1 MRLVQFDTNRHF
13 AAAILHLAFH
23 TQHPTRMTTQDA
35 PRPRRPA
42 RKKSRSGLF
51 TTLFLLALAG
61 GGGWFGWQHFNS
73 TPDEGA
79 RLQWVEARRTT
90 IEDLVTATGT
100 LQPRDHVDVGAQVSG
115 VLNRIHVEVGQKI
128 SSGDLLAE
136 IDPTVLQSRVDA
148 TRAQLRNQRAQ
159 LMDREASLQLAEIQL
174 RRQRNLMAEQ
184 ATSEEA
190 VQIAAAS
197 VRSARAQIE
206 ALKAQIEQ
214 TESNLRADEANLDY
228 TRIFAPMDG
237 TVVSIAARQGQTL
250 NANQQA
256 PTILRIADLG
266 TMTVHT
272 QVSEADVARL
282 RPGTEVYFTTLGN
295 PNQRWYGRLRTI
307 EPTPTVTNN
316 VVLYNALFEVPN
328 PDQRLMT
335 QMTAQVF
342 FVIAKADNALT
353 VPMAALSGLSSA
365 GANQTPAPR
374 FAGEPGQRRAMER
387 SASPGGDGNRAAS
400 GQREVRTPGDR
411 NIERS
416 PSSADA
422 PARPLRGES
431 GDPPAQTR
439 QASLRVRLPDGSISN
454 RDVTI
459 GVTSRVA
466 AQVLSGLEEG
476 EQVITGTRST
486 TGAAAGQ
493 SSPARMSPR

>member
-1 MRLVQFDTNRHF
+1 MTAQDT
-13 AAAILHLAFH
+13 
-23 TQHPTRMTTQDA
+23 

-42 RKKSRSGLF
+42 RRKSRFGIA
-51 TTLFLLALAG
+51 TTLLMLALAG
-61 GGGWFGWQHFNS
+61 VGGWFGWQHFFNS
-73 TPDEGA
+73 APDEAA
-79 RLQWVEARRTT
+79 RLQWVEVRRTT
-90 IEDLVTATGT
+90 IENLVTATGT

-115 VLNRIHVEVGQKI
+115 VLTHIHVEVGQQV
-128 SSGDLLAE
+128 SRGDLLAE

-159 LMDREASLQLAEIQL
+159 LMDREAGLQLAEIQL
-174 RRQRNLMAEQ
+174 RRQRNLLAEQ

-190 VQIAAAS
+190 VQIAEAS

-228 TRIFAPMDG
+228 TRIFASMDG

-282 RPGTEVYFTTLGN
+282 RPGIEVYFTTLGN
-295 PNQRWYGRLRTI
+295 PDQRWYGRLRTI

-316 VVLYNALFEVPN
+316 VVLYNALFEAPN
-328 PDQRLMT
+328 PDRRLMT

-342 FVIAKADNALT
+342 FVIAKAENALT
-353 VPMAALSGLSSA
+353 VPMAAISDLRSA
-365 GANQTPAPR
+365 GAGQTPGSR
-374 FAGEPGQRRAMER
+374 FAGVPGQRSTIER
-387 SASPGGDGNRAAS
+387 EASPGGNRAAS
-400 GQREVRTPGDR
+400 GQREGGSPSDR

-416 PSSADA
+416 PSSDEPPFSRFGAD
-422 PARPLRGES
+422 S
-431 GDPPAQTR
+431 GNAPAQTR
-439 QASLRVRLPDGSISN
+439 QATLRVRLPDGSVSS
-454 RDVTI
+454 REVTI

-476 EQVITGTRST
+476 EQVITGTRNASGTGPAPSSAART
-486 TGAAAGQ
+486 T
-493 SSPARMSPR
+493 PR